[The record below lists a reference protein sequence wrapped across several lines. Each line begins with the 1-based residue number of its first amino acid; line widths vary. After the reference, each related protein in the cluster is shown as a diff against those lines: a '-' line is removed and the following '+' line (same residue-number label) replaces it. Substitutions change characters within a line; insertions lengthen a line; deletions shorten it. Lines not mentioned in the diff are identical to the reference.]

1 MPNYLFN
8 EITCPDYKNVAVV
21 RIGYP
26 IQVKQSRDIGCNVIN
41 NFETVIRKLKK
52 NKWYIFAFSFGK
64 GAIKEVVRVKN
75 QEVTIRS
82 RNLTKITPFKAK

>member
-1 MPNYLFN
+1 MPYYLFN

-52 NKWYIFAFSFGK
+52 
-64 GAIKEVVRVKN
+64 IKTDLIIVIKN
-75 QEVTIRS
+75 LCYMWGLQILE
-82 RNLTKITPFKAK
+82 KIG

>member
-1 MPNYLFN
+1 VPNYLFN

-41 NFETVIRKLKK
+41 NFETAIRKLKK
-52 NKWYIFAFSFGK
+52 NK
-64 GAIKEVVRVKN
+64 
-75 QEVTIRS
+75 
-82 RNLTKITPFKAK
+82 